1 MKKVAIYGKI
11 HSEGINI
18 LKKNKYEVIEITND
32 KIQKSIL
39 KENLKEVEAI
49 AIRTATLD
57 QEILKECSNLKI
69 VARHGVGYDNIDL
82 NYLNKN
88 NIALAISSNSNSVS
102 VSEHVMTMFLYLCKR
117 INKSNY
123 LVKNN
128 KFLKRNSLPDFFEI
142 YQKNI
147 LILGF
152 GRIGKELS
160 KRCLGFETNNYVYD
174 PFIDQSI
181 IKKNNCIPIDLIS
194 GIKIADFI
202 SIHMPFNNNTKN
214 LITKK
219 ELSLMKKNCILVNT
233 SRGGIINEEDLYW
246 ALKNGSIDSAGL
258 DVFEKEP
265 PEKENPLL
273 KLDNLVLSPHN
284 AALTIECRKR
294 MAIETCNNIVNYLD
308 KKSDLK
314 LENIVNIKNIIL

>member
-308 KKSDLK
+308 KKSDLQ

>member
-18 LKKNKYEVIEITND
+18 LKKNKYEVIEISND

-39 KENLKEVEAI
+39 KENLKDVDAI

-117 INKSNY
+117 IDKSNY

-128 KFLKRNSLPDFFEI
+128 KFLKRNFLPDFFEI

-181 IKKNNCIPIDLIS
+181 IKKNNCIPIDLVS

-214 LITKK
+214 LIAKK

-273 KLDNLVLSPHN
+273 NLDNVILSPHN

-294 MAIETCNNIVNYLD
+294 MAIETCDNIVNYLD
-308 KKSDLK
+308 KKSDLQ

>member
-18 LKKNKYEVIEITND
+18 LKKNKYEVIEIYND

-39 KENLKEVEAI
+39 KENLKDVEAI

-57 QEILKECSNLKI
+57 KEILKECSNLKI

-117 INKSNY
+117 IEKSNY

-128 KFLKRNSLPDFFEI
+128 KFLKRNFLPDFFEI

-181 IKKNNCIPIDLIS
+181 IKKNNCIPIDLVS

-214 LITKK
+214 LIAKK
-219 ELSLMKKNCILVNT
+219 ELSQMKKNCILVNT

-265 PEKENPLL
+265 PKKENPLL
-273 KLDNLVLSPHN
+273 NLDNVVLSPHN

-294 MAIETCNNIVNYLD
+294 MAIETCDNIVNYLD
-308 KKSDLK
+308 KKSDLQ

>member
-18 LKKNKYEVIEITND
+18 LKKNKYEVIEISND

-39 KENLKEVEAI
+39 KENLKDVDAI

-117 INKSNY
+117 IEKSNY

-128 KFLKRNSLPDFFEI
+128 KFLKRNFLPDFFEI

-181 IKKNNCIPIDLIS
+181 IKKNNCIPIDLVS

-214 LITKK
+214 LIAKK

-273 KLDNLVLSPHN
+273 NLDNVILSPHN

-294 MAIETCNNIVNYLD
+294 MAIETCDNIVNYLD
-308 KKSDLK
+308 KKSDLQ